1 VKNLLLQIEIWI
13 EYNEFLKLGYTE
25 EEAVGYI
32 SYIFS
37 RYYADY
43 IDLET

>member
-1 VKNLLLQIEIWI
+1 VKTLLLQIELWI
-13 EYNEFLKLGYTE
+13 EYKEFLKLGYSE
-25 EEAVGYI
+25 EETVGYI

-37 RYYADY
+37 KYYADY